1 MSGEWREWLVVYN
14 SVFVPSSPNTVFRL
28 FLFYF
33 EYMVQFLVHIH
44 RRGGEEGGI
53 LTCCVACLGRLTV
66 DHASLS
72 RRITV
77 PTSDRDAFTIWV
89 LNTLSP
95 SCFAACG
102 HHLSLSTAIGFS
114 LLCSASNDFI
124 PPSLTPRISP
134 SSCVCMWGGG

>member
-53 LTCCVACLGRLTV
+53 LTCCL
-66 DHASLS
+66 
-72 RRITV
+72 
-77 PTSDRDAFTIWV
+77 P
-89 LNTLSP
+89 
-95 SCFAACG
+95 
-102 HHLSLSTAIGFS
+102 
-114 LLCSASNDFI
+114 
-124 PPSLTPRISP
+124 
-134 SSCVCMWGGG
+134 